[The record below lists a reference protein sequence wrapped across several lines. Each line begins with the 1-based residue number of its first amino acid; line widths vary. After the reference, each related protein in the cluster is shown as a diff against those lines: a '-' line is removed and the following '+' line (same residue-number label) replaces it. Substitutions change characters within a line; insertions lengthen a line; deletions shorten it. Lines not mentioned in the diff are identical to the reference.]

1 MLVTN
6 VIDEINAHQIHQYLS
21 SLTGRHLPLGVLLRD
36 NAVFEAIDDFE
47 SHPSPGEKTIFEAA
61 AATDVLTWRH
71 QVIRDLRHQGVLAMD
86 LFPEQL
92 TSELVNQYLEI
103 KARHLL

>member
-6 VIDEINAHQIHQYLS
+6 VIDEINSHQIQQYLS
-21 SLTGRHLPLGVLLRD
+21 SLTGRHLPLAVLLRD
-36 NAVFEAIDDFE
+36 SELFDAVDDFE
-47 SHPSPGEKTIFEAA
+47 AHPSPSNKTIYEAA
-61 AATDVLTWRH
+61 AATEVLTWRH
-71 QVIRDLRHQGVLAMD
+71 QVIRDLKHQGVLAMD

-92 TSELVNQYLEI
+92 TSELVNRYLEI